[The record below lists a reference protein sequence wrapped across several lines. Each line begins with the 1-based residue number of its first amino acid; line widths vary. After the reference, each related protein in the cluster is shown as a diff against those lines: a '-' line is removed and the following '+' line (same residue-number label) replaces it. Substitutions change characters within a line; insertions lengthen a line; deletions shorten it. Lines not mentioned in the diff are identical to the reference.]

1 MASFLAPSLPKMKR
15 LSSKFIRLLLTAFA
29 LALLPASGL
38 FYSRAEATRSG
49 RAPAG
54 VEFESLRNNNDLILF
69 KRGAVDTS
77 ARLDLN
83 TASEDL
89 RVASAKLMGL
99 KDAGRKQVRVVQFR
113 GPVKQSW
120 IKALKATGS
129 EIIGYIPNN
138 AYIIRGSDREIARAA
153 NLYGYADTE
162 RADDLWPIKWMSR
175 LQPIQKIDTAY
186 TEDRLAAGEND
197 SVNVEIELLDC
208 AESDEAIA
216 YVNKVASSV
225 NRAPR
230 RFLDF
235 VVLSVAM
242 PVGELLNVAA
252 FDETL
257 FISEATEATPLDER
271 SAQIIAGNLTS
282 DGTQPVSPGY
292 VDWLRS
298 KGLAT
303 RPDFIIDFTD
313 TGLDRGSTSA
323 GLIHPGFLDAEGRSR
338 VVYNT
343 NYARDI
349 SEDRGGH
356 GTLVASVAVGLGLSE
371 FTDATGHMFGMGVD
385 PTIGLGASRIFDTQ
399 RRLPFQL
406 SFTEVASTAYA
417 AGARMSNNSWS
428 QGGNTYDASSQE
440 FDALARDARPDLP
453 GNQEMFFV
461 FSAGNTGP
469 GGNIGSPG
477 NAKNVITVAAS
488 ENFRPEGSDSCDLD
502 GGGAIGPEGANSAL
516 DILRFSSGGPTAD
529 GRAKPDICAPG
540 THIYGAVSRAPFFTG
555 NGLCPGVGLYQP
567 PGQSLYTWSSGTSL
581 ASPHVTGAASLT
593 RRFFTVNNL
602 SGNGQ
607 PPSSAMTKAFL
618 INSAS
623 YLTGEN
629 AGGNLPSERQGWGR
643 VNLTRAF
650 DDTPRKLVDQT
661 NTFTESGQEF
671 VIKGSL
677 ADRNRPLCVTL
688 AWTDAP
694 GSLAGPA
701 LVNDLDLEIKVGG
714 ETIYRGNNF
723 GGPLAISGG
732 VADRLNNVEG
742 ITLTAGAIPEG
753 FEGNFTITVRAH
765 NIAGDGV
772 PGNGSD
778 LDQDFAL
785 VIYNITAPI
794 AEPPPPPPR
803 KIPVI
808 TAATYVK
815 KVLTITGR
823 DFTAAARVEIN
834 GQLSGQ
840 TFEFNAAT
848 NSLSVK
854 KKKKKLKLNS
864 GVDNQIVII
873 ENNERSAP
881 FILRL

>member
-1 MASFLAPSLPKMKR
+1 VVSLLAPSLQQMKR
-15 LSSKFIRLLLTAFA
+15 MISQPIRFVLIAFASALLLAA
-29 LALLPASGL
+29 GL
-38 FYSRAEATRSG
+38 FHSRAEATRSLP
-49 RAPAG
+49 APARA
-54 VEFESLRNNNDLILF
+54 ELESLRNNSDLILF
-69 KRGAVDTS
+69 KRGAVDTA

-83 TASEDL
+83 TASADL
-89 RVASAKLMGL
+89 RFASGRFTGPS
-99 KDAGRKQVRVVQFR
+99 DARRQQVRVVQFR
-113 GPVKQSW
+113 GPVKRSW
-120 IKALKATGS
+120 MKALKATGS
-129 EIIGYIPNN
+129 QIIGYIPNN
-138 AYIIRGSDREIARAA
+138 AYIVRGTDREIARVAM
-153 NLYGYADTE
+153 LDGSHG
-162 RADDLWPIKWMSR
+162 ADDLRPIKWIGR

-186 TEDRLAAGEND
+186 ADERLGGGESD

-208 AESDEAIA
+208 AESAQAIA
-216 YVNKVASSV
+216 YVNKVASAV
-225 NRAPR
+225 NREPR

-235 VVLSVAM
+235 VVLSVSL

-257 FISEATEATPLDER
+257 FISEATAARLHDER
-271 SAQIIAGNLTS
+271 SAQIIAGNVTP
-282 DGTQPVSPGY
+282 DGTQPISPGY
-292 VDWLRS
+292 MEWLRS
-298 KGLAT
+298 KRLAT
-303 RPDFIIDFTD
+303 QPDFIIDFTD
-313 TGLDRGSTSA
+313 TGLDRGSTTE
-323 GLIHPGFLDAEGRSR
+323 GLIHPDFLNAEGRSR

-343 NYARDI
+343 NYARDA

-356 GTLVASVAVGLGLSE
+356 GTLVASVAVGLGSSE

-385 PTIGLGASRIFDTQ
+385 PTIGLGASRIFDTS
-399 RRLPFQL
+399 RRFPFRL

-417 AGARMSNNSWS
+417 AGARLSNNSWS
-428 QGGNTYDASSQE
+428 QGGNAYDASSQE
-440 FDALARDARPDLP
+440 YDALARDARPDAP

-488 ENFRPEGSDSCDLD
+488 ENFRPDGTDSCDLD
-502 GGGAIGPEGANSAL
+502 GGGAIGPEGADSAL

-529 GRAKPDICAPG
+529 GRTKPDICAPG
-540 THIYGAVSRAPFFTG
+540 THIYGAVSRAPFFSG
-555 NGLCPGVGLYQP
+555 NGLCPGVGLFQP

-581 ASPHVTGAASLT
+581 AAPHVAGAAALT
-593 RRFFTVNNL
+593 RRFFTINNL
-602 SGNGQ
+602 MGNGQ

-629 AGGNLPSERQGWGR
+629 AGGNLPSERQGWGL
-643 VNLTRAF
+643 VNLSRAF
-650 DDTPRKLVDQT
+650 DDAPRKLVDQT

-671 VIKGSL
+671 EIKGSM
-677 ADRNRPLCVTL
+677 ADRSRPLSVTL

-701 LVNDLDLEIKVGG
+701 LVNDLDLEIKVGN

-723 GGPLAISGG
+723 SGPITISGG
-732 VADRLNNVEG
+732 AADRLNNVEG

-753 FEGNFTITVRAH
+753 FQGNFTITVRAH
-765 NIAGDGV
+765 NIAGNGV

-785 VIYNITAPI
+785 VIYNMTDAIL
-794 AEPPPPPPR
+794 EPPPPPPR
-803 KIPVI
+803 KIPVV

-834 GQLSGQ
+834 GQLSSQ

-864 GVDNQIVII
+864 GADNQIVII
-873 ENNERSAP
+873 ENNERSQP
-881 FILRL
+881 FTLRL

>member
-1 MASFLAPSLPKMKR
+1 M
-15 LSSKFIRLLLTAFA
+15 LTAFA
-29 LALLPASGL
+29 LATVAATGL
-38 FYSRAEATRSG
+38 FHSRAESTADP
-49 RAPAG
+49 RAP
-54 VEFESLRNNNDLILF
+54 VEAELKRLRNNNDLILF
-69 KRGAVDTS
+69 RRGAVDTA

-83 TASEDL
+83 IASDDL
-89 RVASAKLMGL
+89 RIASA
-99 KDAGRKQVRVVQFR
+99 DFIRPDQAGRKRVRVVQFR
-113 GPVKQSW
+113 GPVKRSW
-120 IKALKATGS
+120 MKRLKATGA
-129 EIIGYIPNN
+129 EIIGYVPNN
-138 AYIIRGSDREIARAA
+138 AYIIRGAGREIARVAR
-153 NLYGYADTE
+153 LYGEAE
-162 RADDLWPIKWMSR
+162 GADDLRPIKWMSR
-175 LQPIQKIDTAY
+175 LQPIQKIDAAY
-186 TEDRLAAGEND
+186 ADDRLGGGEAD
-197 SVNVEIELLDC
+197 IVNVEIELLDRPES
-208 AESDEAIA
+208 AEVIA
-216 YVNKVASSV
+216 YVDKVASSV

-235 VVLSVAM
+235 VVLSVSV
-242 PVGELLNVAA
+242 PVAELMNVAA

-257 FISEATEATPLDER
+257 FISEATEARLLDER
-271 SAQIIAGNLTS
+271 GAQIVAGNVTP

-292 VDWLRS
+292 NDWLRS

-313 TGLDRGSTSA
+313 AGLDRGSTSA
-323 GLIHPGFLDAEGRSR
+323 GLIHPDFLDQEGRSR

-343 NYARDI
+343 NYARDV

-356 GTLVASVAVGLGLSE
+356 GTLVASIAVGLGSSD
-371 FTDATGHMFGMGVD
+371 FKDAAGHMLGMGVD
-385 PTIGLGASRIFDTQ
+385 PTVGLGASRIFDTN

-406 SFTEVASTAYA
+406 SFTEVASNAYA
-417 AGARMSNNSWS
+417 AGARASNNSWS
-428 QGGNTYDASSQE
+428 QGGNAYDASSQE
-440 FDALARDARPDLP
+440 FDALARDARPDQP

-516 DILRFSSGGPTAD
+516 DILRFSSGGPTGD
-529 GRAKPDICAPG
+529 GRAKPDISAPG
-540 THIYGAVSRAPFFTG
+540 THIYGAVSRAPQFTG
-555 NGLCPGVGLYQP
+555 NGLCPGVGLFQP
-567 PGQSLYTWSSGTSL
+567 PGQSFYTWSSGTSM
-581 ASPHVTGAASLT
+581 AAPHVTGAASLT
-593 RRFFTVNNL
+593 RRFFTINNL
-602 SGNGQ
+602 LGNGQ
-607 PPSSAMTKAFL
+607 PPSTAMTKAFL

-629 AGGNLPSERQGWGR
+629 AGGNLPSDRQGWGR

-661 NTFTESGQEF
+661 NTFTESGQVFE
-671 VIKGSL
+671 VKGSI
-677 ADRNRPLCVTL
+677 ADRSRPLCVTL
-688 AWTDAP
+688 VWTDAP

-714 ETIYRGNNF
+714 ETVYRGNNF
-723 GGPLAISGG
+723 GGPISIIGG
-732 VADRLNNVEG
+732 EADRLNNVEG

-753 FEGNFTITVRAH
+753 FRGNFTITVRAH

-785 VIYNITAPI
+785 VIYNIADPI
-794 AEPPPPPPR
+794 HEPPPPPPL
-803 KIPVI
+803 KVPVI

-834 GQLSGQ
+834 GQVSGLA
-840 TFEFNAAT
+840 FEFNAAT

-854 KKKKKLKLNS
+854 KKMKKLKLNK
-864 GVDNQIVII
+864 GADNRIVLI
-873 ENNERSAP
+873 ENNERSEP
-881 FILRL
+881 FTLRL

>member
-1 MASFLAPSLPKMKR
+1 MKR
-15 LSSKFIRLLLTAFA
+15 FFSKSIRLLLTAIA
-29 LALLPASGL
+29 LALLTATGL
-38 FYSRAEATRSG
+38 FYSRAEATGSEIG
-49 RAPAG
+49 PAG

-83 TASEDL
+83 TATEDL

-99 KDAGRKQVRVVQFR
+99 NTAGQKQVRVVQFH
-113 GPVKQSW
+113 GPIKQRW
-120 IKALKATGS
+120 IQALKATGS

-138 AYIIRGSDREIARAA
+138 AYIIRGDAREIARAA
-153 NLYGYADTE
+153 RLYGYADTE
-162 RADDLWPIKWMSR
+162 SADDLLPIKWMSR

-186 TEDRLAAGEND
+186 TDDRLAGGGSD

-208 AESDEAIA
+208 AESVEAIA
-216 YVNKVASSV
+216 YVNKVALSV

-257 FISEATEATPLDER
+257 FISEASEAKPLDER
-271 SAQIIAGNLTS
+271 SAQIIAGNLTP

-292 VDWLRS
+292 IDWLRS

-323 GLIHPGFLDAEGRSR
+323 GFIHPDFRDHEGSSR

-343 NYARDI
+343 NYARDA

-371 FTDATGHMFGMGVD
+371 FTDAAGHMFGMGVD
-385 PTIGLGASRIFDTQ
+385 PTVGLGASRIFDTN

-406 SFTEVASTAYA
+406 SFTEVASSAYA
-417 AGARMSNNSWS
+417 AGARVSNNSWS

-453 GNQEMFFV
+453 GNQEMFYV

-516 DILRFSSGGPTAD
+516 DILRFSSGGPTGD

-555 NGLCPGVGLYQP
+555 NGLCPGVGLFQP
-567 PGQSLYTWSSGTSL
+567 PGQSFYTWSSGTSL
-581 ASPHVTGAASLT
+581 AAPHVTGAASLI
-593 RRFFTVNNL
+593 RRFFTANNL
-602 SGNGQ
+602 LGNGQ
-607 PPSSAMTKAFL
+607 PPSSAMIKAFL

-643 VNLTRAF
+643 ANLTRAF

-677 ADRNRPLCVTL
+677 ADRTRPLCVTL

-714 ETIYRGNNF
+714 EIIYRGNNF
-723 GGPLAISGG
+723 SGPLTISGG
-732 VADRLNNVEG
+732 SADRLNNVEG

-765 NIAGDGV
+765 NIAGNGV

-834 GQLSGQ
+834 GQLSGH

-873 ENNERSAP
+873 ENNERSEP
-881 FILRL
+881 FTLRL